1 VGPDPTGRVQVP
13 KRRGFGGHA
22 AVNSLITSRSV
33 DHSQADFR
41 SVLGNRVLLQ
51 CAESCER
58 ALQEYVARF
67 GVSTEHDLFR
77 ELLPAIATIRTAV
90 DLLDD
95 QSSRRELALQLAED
109 ACRCAAARC
118 RRYGLDESLL
128 RCAAACDR
136 AVGEV
141 ELLLTF

>member
-1 VGPDPTGRVQVP
+1 M
-13 KRRGFGGHA
+13 FGYGA
-22 AVNSLITSRSV
+22 
-33 DHSQADFR
+33 
-41 SVLGNRVLLQ
+41 LLQ

-58 ALQEYVARF
+58 ALREYVSRF
-67 GVSTEHDLFR
+67 GVPTGHNLFR

-95 QSSRRELALQLAED
+95 ETSRRDLALQLVD
-109 ACRCAAARC
+109 HACTRAAAEC

-136 AVGEV
+136 AVDEAA
-141 ELLLTF
+141 LLLTSVSHEGTP